1 VDDREAEAMKENHII
16 DLLENRSFASL
27 NDSECAAIQAHAA
40 KCLSCARAYEACR
53 VASSLL
59 RERASEVVE
68 PSPFFH
74 ARMMAALRERQNEVP
89 AFKRLWQT
97 AGALVSSMT
106 ATVALLAVL
115 SFVVPGTQTSATAQA
130 SEFNGY
136 TAEEVI
142 LNQNDLQDEHA
153 SDAQVL
159 TTLYSVDDGA
169 AK

>member
-1 VDDREAEAMKENHII
+1 MKENHII
-16 DLLENRSFASL
+16 DLIENRSFASL
-27 NDSECAAIQAHAA
+27 TESERTLIQTHSAN
-40 KCLSCARAYEACR
+40 CSSCARAYEATK

-59 RERASEVVE
+59 RERVAEMVE

-74 ARMMAALRERQNEVP
+74 TRVMAALREKQNEVP

-115 SFVVPGTQTSATAQA
+115 SFVIPGTQTSATAQA
-130 SEFNGY
+130 SEWNGY
-136 TAEEVI
+136 SAEEVI
-142 LNQNDLQDEHA
+142 LNQNDVQDEQA

-159 TTLYSVDDGA
+159 TNLYPEDSVA
-169 AK
+169 R

>member
-1 VDDREAEAMKENHII
+1 MKENHII

-27 NDSECAAIQAHAA
+27 DESERTAIQVHAA
-40 KCLSCARAYEACR
+40 NCSSCERAYEATK
-53 VASSLL
+53 VAASLL
-59 RERASEVVE
+59 RGRAVEAVE

-74 ARMMAALRERQNEVP
+74 TRVMAALRERKNEVP
-89 AFKRLWQT
+89 AFKRLWQAT
-97 AGALVSSMT
+97 GALVSSMT
-106 ATVALLAVL
+106 AAVALLAVL

-130 SEFNGY
+130 SESNGY

-159 TTLYSVDDGA
+159 TTLYWAEDVGA
-169 AK
+169 K

>member
-1 VDDREAEAMKENHII
+1 MKERQQMKENHII
-16 DLLENRSFASL
+16 DLIENRSFASL
-27 NDSECAAIQAHAA
+27 TESERTLIQTHAA
-40 KCLSCARAYEACR
+40 NCWSCAGAYQATQI
-53 VASSLL
+53 ASSLL
-59 RERASEVVE
+59 RERVSEVVE

-74 ARMMAALRERQNEVP
+74 TRVMAALRERQNEVP

-115 SFVVPGTQTSATAQA
+115 SFVVPGTQTSTTAHA
-130 SEFNGY
+130 SESNGY

-142 LNQNDLQDEHA
+142 LNQNDLQDEQA

-159 TTLYSVDDGA
+159 TNLYPDDSA
-169 AK
+169 AR

>member
-1 VDDREAEAMKENHII
+1 MKENHII

-27 NDSECAAIQAHAA
+27 NETERAGIQAHAA
-40 KCLSCARAYEACR
+40 QCSSCARAFEATKI
-53 VASSLL
+53 ASALL
-59 RERASEVVE
+59 RERALEAVE

-74 ARMMAALRERQNEVP
+74 TRVIAALRERQNEVP
-89 AFKRLWQT
+89 AFKRLWQA

-130 SEFNGY
+130 SESNGY
-136 TAEEVI
+136 SAEEVI

-153 SDAQVL
+153 TDAQVL
-159 TTLYSVDDGA
+159 TTLYPAEDA
-169 AK
+169 AVK

>member
-1 VDDREAEAMKENHII
+1 MKENHII

-27 NDSECAAIQAHAA
+27 NESERAAIQAHTAN
-40 KCLSCARAYEACR
+40 CSSCARAYEASR

-74 ARMMAALRERQNEVP
+74 TRVMAALRERQNEVP
-89 AFKRLWQT
+89 VFKRLWQS
-97 AGALVSSMT
+97 AGALVSTMT

-115 SFVVPGTQTSATAQA
+115 SFVIPGTQTSSTAQA
-130 SEFNGY
+130 SVSNGY
-136 TAEEVI
+136 SAEEVI
-142 LNQNDLQDEHA
+142 LNQNGLQDEQA

-159 TTLYSVDDGA
+159 TTLYADDSGA
-169 AK
+169 R

>member
-1 VDDREAEAMKENHII
+1 MKENHITNLI
-16 DLLENRSFASL
+16 ENRSFASL
-27 NDSECAAIQAHAA
+27 TESERTLIQTHAA
-40 KCLSCARAYEACR
+40 NCSSCARAYEATK

-59 RERASEVVE
+59 RERVAEVVE

-74 ARMMAALRERQNEVP
+74 TRVMAALRERQNEVP
-89 AFKRLWQT
+89 AFKRLWQA

-115 SFVVPGTQTSATAQA
+115 SFVVPGTQPSATAQA
-130 SEFNGY
+130 SDFNGY
-136 TAEEVI
+136 SAEEVI
-142 LNQNDLQDEHA
+142 LNQNDWQDEHA

-159 TTLYSVDDGA
+159 TTLYPAEDAA

>member
-1 VDDREAEAMKENHII
+1 MKENHII

-27 NDSECAAIQAHAA
+27 NESERAGLQVHAA
-40 KCLSCARAYEACR
+40 NCLSCARAYEATQI
-53 VASSLL
+53 ASSLL
-59 RERASEVVE
+59 RARASEVVE

-74 ARMMAALRERQNEVP
+74 TRVLAAWRERQNEVP
-89 AFKRLWQT
+89 AFKRLWQS

-115 SFVVPGTQTSATAQA
+115 SFVIPGTQTSGTAQA
-130 SEFNGY
+130 SVSSGY

-142 LNQNDLQDEHA
+142 LNQNDLQDEQA

-159 TTLYSVDDGA
+159 TTLYPSEESPA
-169 AK
+169 R

>member
-1 VDDREAEAMKENHII
+1 MKENHII

-27 NDSECAAIQAHAA
+27 NESERTLIKTHAA
-40 KCLSCARAYEACR
+40 NCSSCARAYRATQ

-59 RERASEVVE
+59 TERASEVVE

-74 ARMMAALRERQNEVP
+74 TRMMAALRERQNEVP
-89 AFKRLWQT
+89 AFKRLWQS

-115 SFVVPGTQTSATAQA
+115 SFVIPGTQTSSTAQA
-130 SEFNGY
+130 SVSNGY
-136 TAEEVI
+136 SAEEVI
-142 LNQNDLQDEHA
+142 LNQNGLQDEQA

-159 TTLYSVDDGA
+159 TTLYADDSGTR
-169 AK
+169 

>member
-1 VDDREAEAMKENHII
+1 MKENHII
-16 DLLENRSFASL
+16 DLIENRSFASL
-27 NDSECAAIQAHAA
+27 TESERTLIQAHSAN
-40 KCLSCARAYEACR
+40 CSSCARAYEATK

-59 RERASEVVE
+59 RERVAEVVE

-74 ARMMAALRERQNEVP
+74 TRVMAALREKQNEVP

-115 SFVVPGTQTSATAQA
+115 SFVVPGTQTSSTAQA
-130 SEFNGY
+130 SEWNGY
-136 TAEEVI
+136 SAEEVI
-142 LNQNDLQDEHA
+142 LNQNDVPDEQA

-159 TTLYSVDDGA
+159 TNLYPEDSVA
-169 AK
+169 R

>member
-1 VDDREAEAMKENHII
+1 MKENHII

-27 NDSECAAIQAHAA
+27 NETERAGIQAHAA
-40 KCLSCARAYEACR
+40 QCSSCGRAYEATKI
-53 VASSLL
+53 ASALL
-59 RERASEVVE
+59 RERALESVE

-74 ARMMAALRERQNEVP
+74 TRVIAALRERQNEVP
-89 AFKRLWQT
+89 AFKRLWQA

-130 SEFNGY
+130 SESNGY
-136 TAEEVI
+136 SAEEVI
-142 LNQNDLQDEHA
+142 LNQNDLQDEHE

-159 TTLYSVDDGA
+159 TTLYPAEEAA

>member
-1 VDDREAEAMKENHII
+1 MKENHII

-27 NDSECAAIQAHAA
+27 NETERAGIQAHAA
-40 KCLSCARAYEACR
+40 QCSSCARAFEATKI
-53 VASSLL
+53 ASALL
-59 RERASEVVE
+59 RERALEAVE

-74 ARMMAALRERQNEVP
+74 TRVIAALRERQNEVP
-89 AFKRLWQT
+89 AFKRLWQA

-115 SFVVPGTQTSATAQA
+115 SFVVPATQTSATAQA
-130 SEFNGY
+130 SESNGY
-136 TAEEVI
+136 SAEEVI
-142 LNQNDLQDEHA
+142 LNQNDLQDEHE

-159 TTLYSVDDGA
+159 TTLYPAEEAA